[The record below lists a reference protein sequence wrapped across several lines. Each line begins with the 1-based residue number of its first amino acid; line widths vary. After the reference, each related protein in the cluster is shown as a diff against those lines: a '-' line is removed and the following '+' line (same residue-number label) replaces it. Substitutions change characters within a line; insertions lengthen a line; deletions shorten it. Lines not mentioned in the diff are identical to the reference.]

1 MVLSL
6 RLSTS
11 PGTLE
16 IAKHADLII
25 KPTSV
30 CRADSVSGSYDPP
43 VFNTYYC
50 EAAASELRSF
60 AHFYLFFF
68 RQFLDYVV
76 KTTLREKKKK
86 GY

>member
-1 MVLSL
+1 MSL

-30 CRADSVSGSYDPP
+30 CRADSVSGSYDPLYLTGA
-43 VFNTYYC
+43 FLFSDYY
-50 EAAASELRSF
+50 
-60 AHFYLFFF
+60 Y
-68 RQFLDYVV
+68 
-76 KTTLREKKKK
+76 
-86 GY
+86 

>member
-43 VFNTYYC
+43 PPVFNTYYC

-60 AHFYLFFF
+60 AHFYLFFSAVF
-68 RQFLDYVV
+68 G
-76 KTTLREKKKK
+76 LRSEN
-86 GY
+86 YSS